1 MNREQPESV
10 MQGLLIDRKFDF
22 DRPSLAIAWTAFKE
36 FIRLPLEGPITVTLA
51 VEFSQFR
58 DRDDILWVS
67 FMRELRDPDGVGW
80 SCGCLLSRRAP
91 RELVGVGQGR
101 WWWPEHGTI
110 RSGFQMLSRWM
121 FLGRSSLS
129 TDGDGK
135 DLASKGMAGGQA
147 HESF

>member
-110 RSGFQMLSRWM
+110 EEWISDVEQMDVFGAVIALDGWRWQGLS
-121 FLGRSSLS
+121 
-129 TDGDGK
+129 
-135 DLASKGMAGGQA
+135 
-147 HESF
+147 E